1 MYIVIIYLIIAIFI
15 TFFIVLSLL
24 VNQKY
29 RMKSNSLVKR
39 RAENLYSKDF
49 PDKKIEDLE
58 KEIEIIADKLIDYQQ
73 TNRYTEN
80 LREKAKKDYKIKIL
94 KKLCLDDAKIVNYR
108 NKKMK
113 AKVKFKDYDEEYY
126 MLMNL
131 NIVNKGRIFLNSYKI
146 LKSRIKIKEETF

>member
-1 MYIVIIYLIIAIFI
+1 MYGEIIYFIVSIFI
-15 TFFIVLSLL
+15 SFSIIIILL
-24 VNQKY
+24 VNQRYKL
-29 RMKSNSLVKR
+29 KSGSLIQKGI
-39 RAENLYSKDF
+39 EDSYNKDF
-49 PDKKIEDLE
+49 PNKKIEDLE
-58 KEIEIIADKLIDYQQ
+58 KEIQIVADKLIENQK

-80 LREKAKKDYKIKIL
+80 LREKAQKDYKIKIL

-131 NIVNKGRIFLNSYKI
+131 KLVSKGRIFLNSYKI
-146 LKSRIKIKEETF
+146 LKNRIKIKEETF